1 MIIDEAER
9 AEKPQPGMP
18 LELATDDAL
27 VKKAL
32 LVMQQTIDAPVAV
45 DDLSRR
51 LGANRR
57 QLERHFQRTI
67 GMAPTLA
74 YKIMRLEYAEFLLRH
89 TQHSVT
95 KIATSTGF
103 CDSSHFIRA
112 FRERRGMTP
121 VAFRENA

>member
-1 MIIDEAER
+1 
-9 AEKPQPGMP
+9 
-18 LELATDDAL
+18 

-32 LVMQQTIDAPVAV
+32 LLMQQNIDTPCSVVEIARRLGV
-45 DDLSRR
+45 SRR
-51 LGANRR
+51 LIERR
-57 QLERHFQRTI
+57 FQTSL

-89 TQHSVT
+89 TQHTVT
-95 KIATSTGF
+95 EIATSTGF

-112 FRERRGMTP
+112 FRERRSMTP